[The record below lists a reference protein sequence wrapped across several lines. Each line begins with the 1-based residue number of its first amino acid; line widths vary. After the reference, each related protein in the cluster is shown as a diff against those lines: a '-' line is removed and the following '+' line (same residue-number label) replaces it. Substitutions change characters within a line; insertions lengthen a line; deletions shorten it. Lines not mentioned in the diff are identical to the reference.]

1 MVPLALGQSKPASCR
16 TESLNGSLVALAV
29 AFLVSSTTG
38 EVEVWMYVDADAR
51 AEDDAIDDDGVTVEF
66 CKDESQS
73 PNPDR
78 QPSPQNSGPEP
89 QYSY

>member
-1 MVPLALGQSKPASCR
+1 
-16 TESLNGSLVALAV
+16 
-29 AFLVSSTTG
+29 
-38 EVEVWMYVDADAR
+38 VWMYVDADAR

>member
-1 MVPLALGQSKPASCR
+1 M
-16 TESLNGSLVALAV
+16 AV

-38 EVEVWMYVDADAR
+38 EIEGVMNDDANAR
-51 AEDDAIDDDGVTVEF
+51 ADDDETDDNGVTVEF

-73 PNPDR
+73 PDPDR

-89 QYSY
+89 QYLY

>member
-1 MVPLALGQSKPASCR
+1 MVPLAPGQCKSASCR
-16 TESLNGSLVALAV
+16 TESLNGPLVVSAVALP
-29 AFLVSSTTG
+29 VSSTTG
-38 EVEVWMYVDADAR
+38 EVEGAMDDVGDAR
-51 AEDDAIDDDGVTVEF
+51 TEDDAIDDDGVTVEF
-66 CKDESQS
+66 FRDESQS

>member
-1 MVPLALGQSKPASCR
+1 MVPLAPGQGKPASCR
-16 TESLNGSLVALAV
+16 TESLNGPLVVSAV

-38 EVEVWMYVDADAR
+38 EVEGAM
-51 AEDDAIDDDGVTVEF
+51 DDVDDDGVTVEF
-66 CKDESQS
+66 FRDESQS

>member
-1 MVPLALGQSKPASCR
+1 MVL
-16 TESLNGSLVALAV
+16 
-29 AFLVSSTTG
+29 STTG
-38 EVEVWMYVDADAR
+38 DVEGVMDDDADAR
-51 AEDDAIDDDGVTVEF
+51 ADDDAIDDDGVTVEF